1 MISLYT
7 TIFNL
12 HNFNLCL
19 QEVFNNWFYYVDE
32 VVVSTLQNQT
42 EEVKAEINKTTFSDR
57 VKVTST
63 DIDPD
68 KDLYWDGKLK
78 DAGLKSCSHNCVIQV
93 DLDERISG
101 SKHTFKELFA
111 EINRHDFPCSIM
123 LPTIDLYED
132 VHSFVN
138 IGYKWYIHT
147 RDGTNRGAI
156 NFSLKKDG
164 TFDPE
169 KSDTCELID
178 DKGQLIPCIGRVPFA
193 DHDPKII
200 HLGYLNLED
209 KNNINKNFWGKIW
222 HKRKTGTDSVD
233 FEAEEIKSGDSRK
246 QPHNLPIP
254 LWPTL

>member
-7 TIFNL
+7 TAFNL
-12 HNFNLCL
+12 NNFDFCFK
-19 QEVFNNWFYYVDE
+19 QVFENWFYYVDE
-32 VVVSTLQNQT
+32 VVVSTLENQV
-42 EEVKAEINKTTFSDR
+42 EEIKTEINKTTFSDR
-57 VKVTST
+57 IKIVST
-63 DIDPD
+63 DLDPN
-68 KDLYWDGKLK
+68 KDLYWDGRLK
-78 DAGLKSCSHNCVIQV
+78 DAGLKACSHNFVIQL

-101 SKHTFKELFA
+101 SKYTLKELFT

-147 RDGTNRGAI
+147 RDGTNRGSV
-156 NFSLKKDG
+156 NFSLKNDG

-178 DKGQLIPCIGRVPFA
+178 DQGQLIPCIGRVSFA
-193 DHDPKII
+193 EHDPKII

-222 HKRKTGTDSVD
+222 HKRKTGIDSPD
-233 FEAEEIKSGDSRK
+233 FEPEEVKSGDPRK
-246 QPHNLPIP
+246 QPHNLPMP
-254 LWPTL
+254 LWPSL

>member
-7 TIFNL
+7 TIFNIQ
-12 HNFNLCL
+12 NFDFNLK
-19 QEVFNNWFYYVDE
+19 EVFSNWFYYVDE
-32 VVVSTLQNQT
+32 VVISTLESQ
-42 EEVKAEINKTTFSDR
+42 VKEINKEVNKTAFSDS
-57 VKVTST
+57 VKIVST
-63 DIDPD
+63 ALNPD

-78 DAGLKSCSHNCVIQV
+78 NAGLKACSYNSVIQV

-101 SKHTFKELFA
+101 SKYTLKELIE
-111 EINRHDFPCSIM
+111 EINKHDFPCSIM

-147 RDGTNRGAI
+147 RDGANRGAV
-156 NFSLKKDG
+156 NFSLNKDG

-178 DKGQLIPCIGRVPFA
+178 DKGQLIPCIGRVSFA
-193 DHDPKII
+193 EHDPKII

-222 HKRKTGTDSVD
+222 HKRKTGIDSPD
-233 FEAEEIKSGDSRK
+233 FEPEEVKSGDPRK

>member
-7 TIFNL
+7 TAFNL
-12 HNFNLCL
+12 NNFDFCFK
-19 QEVFNNWFYYVDE
+19 EVFENWFYYVDE
-32 VVVSTLQNQT
+32 VVVSTLEDQVQ
-42 EEVKAEINKTTFSDR
+42 EIKAEINKTTFSDR
-57 VKVTST
+57 IKIVST
-63 DIDPD
+63 DLDPN

-78 DAGLKSCSHNCVIQV
+78 DAGLKACSHNSVIQL

-101 SKHTFKELFA
+101 SKYTFKDLFL
-111 EINRHDFPCSIM
+111 EINKHDFPCSIM

-147 RDGTNRGAI
+147 RDGTNRGAV

-178 DKGQLIPCIGRVPFA
+178 DNGHLIPCIGRVSFA
-193 DHDPKII
+193 EHDPKII

-222 HKRKTGTDSVD
+222 HKRKTGIDSPD
-233 FEAEEIKSGDSRK
+233 FEPEEVKSGDPRK

-254 LWPTL
+254 LWPSL